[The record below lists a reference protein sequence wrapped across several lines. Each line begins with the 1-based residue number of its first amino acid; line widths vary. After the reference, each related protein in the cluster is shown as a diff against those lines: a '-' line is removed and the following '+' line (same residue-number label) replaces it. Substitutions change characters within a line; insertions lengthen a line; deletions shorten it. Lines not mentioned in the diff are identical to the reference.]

1 MSIRSKYEA
10 ELNTVFD
17 KLVDMCHKTELAIE
31 KSINALKQRDN
42 DLAREVIRWMNK
54 TDVTNLPWN
63 FTVFPS
69 QHYKDDLGA
78 ALLKYAQGTMT
89 WDEVKK
95 LAVDEWKSEFGV

>member
-42 DLAREVIRWMNK
+42 DLAREVIRARSLSRCLSVITILRARLSARIK
-54 TDVTNLPWN
+54 TSITP
-63 FTVFPS
+63 
-69 QHYKDDLGA
+69 KGR
-78 ALLKYAQGTMT
+78 
-89 WDEVKK
+89 
-95 LAVDEWKSEFGV
+95 